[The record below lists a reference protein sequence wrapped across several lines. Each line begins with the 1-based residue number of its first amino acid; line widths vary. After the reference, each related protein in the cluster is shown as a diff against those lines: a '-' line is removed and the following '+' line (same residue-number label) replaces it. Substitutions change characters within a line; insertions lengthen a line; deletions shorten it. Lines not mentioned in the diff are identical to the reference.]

1 MKEIKRVSVTTQVID
16 SIRESILDGQFTIH
30 QKLPSELKL
39 CEMLNVSRSTVR
51 EAIRTLQA
59 EGYVELVAGKGA
71 FVRDNQK
78 HDYET
83 IRKWFIESA
92 PNLRDSTEVREAFEP
107 LQARMAIQR
116 GTEEELAELRRIH
129 QAFIDANK
137 ENNVSALASLD
148 EQFHT
153 QICIMAHNGLLEK
166 INMLSIMELR
176 KYRLLS
182 ISVKES
188 SENTIVEHGLILK
201 AMEEKDQNRVTTAM
215 LAHLGSSMADIEKV
229 LAGQDNPSPAKGQ
242 E

>member
-1 MKEIKRVSVTTQVID
+1 MKEIKRVSITTQVID
-16 SIRESILDGQFTIH
+16 SIRESILNGQFAIH
-30 QKLPSELKL
+30 EKLPSELKL

-51 EAIRTLQA
+51 EAMRSLQA
-59 EGYVELVAGKGA
+59 EGYIEQIPGRGS

-107 LQARMAIQR
+107 LQARLAIQR
-116 GTEEELAELRRIH
+116 GTEEELEKLKQIH
-129 QAFIDANK
+129 QEFIDANA
-137 ENNVSALASLD
+137 ENNVSVLASMD

-153 QICIMAHNGLLEK
+153 QICLMAHNALLEK

-188 SENTIVEHGLILK
+188 SENTIIEHGLILK
-201 AMEEKDQNRVTTAM
+201 AIEERDQNRATTAM
-215 LAHLGSSMADIEKV
+215 LAHLGSSMEDINKV
-229 LAGQDNPSPAKGQ
+229 VVGQDRSVDNHK
-242 E
+242 

>member
-1 MKEIKRVSVTTQVID
+1 MKEIKRVSVTTQVVD
-16 SIRESILDGQFTIH
+16 SIRDSIINGQFAIH
-30 QKLPSELKL
+30 EKLPSELKL
-39 CEMLNVSRSTVR
+39 CELLNVSRSTVR
-51 EAIRTLQA
+51 EAMRSLQA
-59 EGYVELVAGKGA
+59 EGYIEQIAGRGS

-83 IRKWFIESA
+83 IRNWFIESA

-116 GTEEELAELRRIH
+116 GTEEELKELQRIH
-129 QAFIDANK
+129 QEFVKATK

-153 QICIMAHNGLLEK
+153 QICVMAHNALLEK

-182 ISVKES
+182 ISVKTS
-188 SENTIVEHGLILK
+188 SENTVMEHGLILK
-201 AMEEKDQNRVTTAM
+201 AIEEKDTNRVTTAM
-215 LAHLGSSMADIEKV
+215 LAHLGSSMSDINKV
-229 LAGQDNPSPAKGQ
+229 LEGQK
-242 E
+242 